1 MSRGIDFQN
10 VSNVINFDFPTSAK
24 QYIHRAGRTARGDN
38 KGRVINLMIGQ
49 EERDCLDKVTEVTG
63 ISVDRFKFKME
74 QVEGLRFVPISN
86 NEFNRKI
93 RGRASDALDKCSKR
107 AIRDGRVAEIKQ
119 AILNSKKLQVR
130 FTLI

>member
-1 MSRGIDFQN
+1 
-10 VSNVINFDFPTSAK
+10 
-24 QYIHRAGRTARGDN
+24 
-38 KGRVINLMIGQ
+38 MIGQ

-130 FTLI
+130 LTLI